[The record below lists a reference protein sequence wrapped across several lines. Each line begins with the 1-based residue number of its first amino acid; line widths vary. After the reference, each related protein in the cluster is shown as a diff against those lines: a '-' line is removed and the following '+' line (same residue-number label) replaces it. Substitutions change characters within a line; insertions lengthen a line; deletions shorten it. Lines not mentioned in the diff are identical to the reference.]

1 MTTDTGC
8 PVGASQSAAP
18 NPGQNIFE
26 SLHCAEGYSPSTP
39 EMDVTGTDCSDIR
52 MLQPDSFLN
61 ANDEAVTFE
70 FTCDLA
76 LSREYTAIYEREF
89 KLHHD
94 VPEYRTVEDDHHR
107 RAFILIACQGGRCI
121 GGARLSVRTPD
132 MPYPLPIEMDGFTLE
147 DQFPRLRGGTARYGQ
162 IGRICLL
169 PEFRGGKITRMML
182 GQLYRKIVSLDLQ
195 EIFGTCTTVHARAYK
210 TTCVAMGLKHVRIY
224 ENIRLPAYP
233 MCERERFILIGG
245 TTEKHSESFPDKEEI

>member
-1 MTTDTGC
+1 M
-8 PVGASQSAAP
+8 GAVELAA
-18 NPGQNIFE
+18 
-26 SLHCAEGYSPSTP
+26 L
-39 EMDVTGTDCSDIR
+39 CSDQLAYDNNNQAI
-52 MLQPDSFLN
+52 
-61 ANDEAVTFE
+61 TFE
-70 FTCDLA
+70 FTHDAA
-76 LSREYTAIYEREF
+76 LVREYTAIYEREF
-89 KLHHD
+89 KLHHN
-94 VPEYRTVEDDHHR
+94 VPQYHTVEDDHHK
-107 RAFILIACQGGRCI
+107 RAFVLIARRGKQCI

-132 MPYPLPIEMDGFTLE
+132 APHPLPIEMDGFTLQE
-147 DQFPRLRGGTARYGQ
+147 HFPRLRGSKARYGQ

-169 PEFRGGKITRMML
+169 PDFRGGKITRMML

-195 EIFGTCTTVHARAYK
+195 EIFGTSTTVHARAYK